1 MPRRAAPT
9 KSARKIDS
17 LEARIKKRM
26 KSKSPRR
33 AAPVKSARKKNASS
47 SRSSSKSKPTYSSS
61 DDSESG
67 DESEYEVVTK
77 PTKSARKKRSRS
89 SRSRSKPKPT
99 YSSSDES
106 ESGDESEYEV
116 TKPTKLARKKKSR
129 SSRSEYE
136 GNNTML
142 YVGIIAL
149 FIVLAYFYFNSKQA
163 APARTVET
171 VNH

>member
-47 SRSSSKSKPTYSSS
+47 SRSSSKS
-61 DDSESG
+61 
-67 DESEYEVVTK
+67 
-77 PTKSARKKRSRS
+77 
-89 SRSRSKPKPT
+89 KPT